1 MPAAKAAGATRRGGP
16 GLSDRNSEGRTVGRF
31 GALGAAALTA
41 LIVFVLDQAS
51 KIWVLDGLGLR
62 EKLQID
68 VFPPLKFM
76 LAYNTGVNF
85 GLFASGSGVQIYILS
100 GFALVVSVL
109 LFIWSARSDSRLL
122 ALGCGLA
129 AGGALANALDRL
141 RVGAVI
147 DFVNLDCCGIGNPY
161 AFNLADC
168 AIFVGAALIA
178 VTAWSGEPDR
188 AAGNQRGA

>member
-1 MPAAKAAGATRRGGP
+1 MSDTNGERRTRAG
-16 GLSDRNSEGRTVGRF
+16 S
-31 GALGAAALTA
+31 GALALAVLVA
-41 LIVFVLDQAS
+41 LAVFALDQAS
-51 KIWVLDGLGLR
+51 KWWVLEGLGLR

-68 VFPPLKFM
+68 VFPPLRFV

-85 GLFASGSGVQIYILS
+85 GLFASGSGVQIYVLS
-100 GFALVVSVL
+100 GFALIVSIA
-109 LFIWSARSDSRLL
+109 LFVWSARSDNRLL

-141 RVGAVI
+141 LVGAVI

-188 AAGNQRGA
+188 EAGSEHGA